1 MVAVTGANGELSYRA
16 MAILRAVAEGRA
28 QMSRSRVPDLFIDG
42 VACCDQVTAGA
53 LALDGFIR
61 PSRLGDR
68 VPAELTEAGHAV
80 LTLVAAA

>member
-1 MVAVTGANGELSYRA
+1 MVPVSGANGELSYRA
-16 MAILRAVAEGRA
+16 MAILRAVAAGRA

-53 LALDGFIR
+53 LALDGYIR
-61 PSRLGDR
+61 PSRPGER
-68 VPAELTEAGHAV
+68 VLAELTDAGHAA